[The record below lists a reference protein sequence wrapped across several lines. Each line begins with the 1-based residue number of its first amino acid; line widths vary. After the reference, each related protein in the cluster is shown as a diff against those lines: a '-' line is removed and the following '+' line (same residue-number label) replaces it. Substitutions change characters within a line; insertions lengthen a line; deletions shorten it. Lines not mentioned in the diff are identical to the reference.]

1 MEFEFYRNN
10 ARYTA
15 SIEHP
20 LVFTGETKIE
30 KGGGSLS
37 PIAVFENKVYAAS
50 GTYLVCFDLNT
61 KAVIWERESGTEI
74 STPIDGGNNMQ
85 FPPHRHAVIV
95 NVAEVG
101 NGNVF
106 PLNPGVL

>member
-74 STPIDGGNNMQ
+74 STPIDGGNNLQ
-85 FPPHRHAVIV
+85 FPPLKVVQEGSQSMIDFLRKALDSV
-95 NVAEVG
+95 
-101 NGNVF
+101 
-106 PLNPGVL
+106 